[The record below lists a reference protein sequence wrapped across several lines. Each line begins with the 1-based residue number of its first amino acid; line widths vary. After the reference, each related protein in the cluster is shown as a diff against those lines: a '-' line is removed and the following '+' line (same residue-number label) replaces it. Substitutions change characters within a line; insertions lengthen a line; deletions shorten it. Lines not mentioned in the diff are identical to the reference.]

1 MNSTDI
7 SVRSE
12 EEDRPSSAQSAGSVV
27 SVPAISLIGRHRHR
41 TRSKYYTRKIF
52 GHFLKISALLQDLY
66 RGSPSPQPG

>member
-7 SVRSE
+7 ISVSSE

-41 TRSKYYTRKIF
+41 TRSKY
-52 GHFLKISALLQDLY
+52 LLEKYLE
-66 RGSPSPQPG
+66 PF